1 MSQETGPW
9 MPMYWGDY
17 LADTTHLTTF
27 QHGIYILLIAAYW
40 RRGKGLPD
48 DDKYLRSLTKTQ
60 TAPRLAVREILSGL
74 FYLHDGLWK
83 HKRLEYE
90 ILRSSERLQSA
101 RANGRAG
108 GLAKSKL
115 VTPTPTITEESKAP
129 LSPPNGGAVI
139 PMKGNGNGRRRQ
151 GYSNRDSFQKAVE
164 YIEAREQTGGA
175 ESSPDDI
182 KLLP

>member
-1 MSQETGPW
+1 MSEKNGPW
-9 MPMYWGDY
+9 MPIYWGDY
-17 LADTTHLTTF
+17 LADTTHLTTHE
-27 QHGIYILLIAAYW
+27 HGIYLLLIANYW
-40 RRGKGLPD
+40 RRGSGLPD
-48 DDKYLRSLTKTQ
+48 DNEYLARITRMSVRS
-60 TAPRLAVREILSGL
+60 AHLARNLCKQF
-74 FYLHDGLWK
+74 FYIEDGLWK
-83 HKRLEYE
+83 HKRIENE

-115 VTPTPTITEESKAP
+115 VTPTPTITEESKSP

-164 YIEAREQTGGA
+164 YIEAREQTGGT
-175 ESSPDDI
+175 ESGSDDI